1 MATIYEQI
9 ETLTQEVETLKTQI
23 SGMSAKALTSGAD
36 LNALGVGNYYIP
48 NTATATS
55 LLNKPANAN
64 AATGYIEVVEGG
76 NSGQLMQYYR
86 PCAKEGASYWQRSY
100 YEGAWGDWNE
110 INVFDS
116 GWLDLTLS
124 GNVIAFNDEQKP
136 RYRRIGKE
144 VFISG
149 VVKNISAN
157 ETLIATIPVNYR
169 PSKKVIIAVPSTGTK
184 FSRISINTNGAM
196 YYEQSSDNT
205 IAAGNWV
212 SVSCNYN
219 VAD

>member
-9 ETLTQEVETLKTQI
+9 EALEQEVATLKTQL
-23 SGMSAKALTSGAD
+23 SGMSVQALESGAD
-36 LNALGVGNYYIP
+36 LNALGVGKYFIP
-48 NTATATS
+48 NTAVSTS

-64 AATGYIEVVEGG
+64 TATAYIEVVEGG

-100 YEGAWGDWNE
+100 YAEAWGDWNE

-116 GWLDLTLS
+116 GWIDLTLS
-124 GNVIAFNDEQKP
+124 GNVIPFNDEQKP

-149 VVKNISAN
+149 VVKNIAAN

-169 PSKKVIIAVPSTGTK
+169 PSKKVILAVPSTGTK

-196 YYEQSSDNT
+196 YFEQTSDNT